1 MFIVVIGLN
10 HKTAP
15 VEIREKLAFKTRDL
29 PKLFQGLR
37 FRPQIEGCTIL
48 STCNRTE
55 IYIATNDV
63 EIGSQSVY
71 YFLCESCSFPLEEL
85 MGYLYRHIFHDAVR
99 HLFRVAAGLDSMIL
113 GETQILGQVKEA
125 YEAAIENEASNNA
138 LNTLFQQAISIGKK
152 VRTETK
158 IDQNA
163 VSVSYAAVELA
174 RNFYGSLE
182 GLSVL
187 VMGAGLMS
195 QLAVKYLAAN
205 GIESVFVT
213 NRSYE
218 RAQEL
223 AGELGG
229 GAIKLEAL
237 SEYLVTADI
246 MISCTAAAG
255 YVFNKEDFEG
265 PLAKRTTPLLLID
278 IALPRDIN
286 PEVGNLPNARLFD
299 LDALQNVVDRNLE
312 ERKLAAKRAEAMIEK
327 EIDAY
332 FQWLVSLF
340 VVPTIIALKE
350 RAQNIKEKEL
360 ERALKRLPCLTEKEQ
375 KVVIS
380 LANSIVN
387 QLMHTPIVNLKA
399 YATTDEGPIYTET
412 LQNLFELKIERAA
425 PKMAVACK
433 G

>member
-1 MFIVVIGLN
+1 MFIVAIGLN

-29 PKLFQGLR
+29 PKLFKNLR
-37 FRPQIEGCTIL
+37 YRPQVEGCNIL

-63 EIGSQSVY
+63 EIGSKSVY
-71 YFLCESCSFPLEEL
+71 QFLCESCSFPLEEL

-99 HLFRVAAGLDSMIL
+99 HLFRVASGLDSMIL

-125 YEAAIENEASNNA
+125 YEEAIENGASNNA
-138 LNTLFQQAISIGKK
+138 LNTLFQHAISIGKR

-174 RNFYGSLE
+174 RDIYGSLE

-205 GIESVFVT
+205 GIASVFVT

-218 RAQEL
+218 RAYEL
-223 AGELGG
+223 AEELGG
-229 GAIKLEAL
+229 RAVKLEAL
-237 SEYLVTADI
+237 SEYLVSADI

-255 YVFNKEDFEG
+255 YVFNKEDFEI
-265 PLAKRTTPLLLID
+265 PLTKRSTPLLLID
-278 IALPRDIN
+278 IAMPRDIN

-299 LDALQNVVDRNLE
+299 VDALQNVVDKNLA
-312 ERKLAAKRAEAMIEK
+312 ERKEAALKAEALIEN

-340 VVPTIIALKE
+340 VVPTIVALREKAQKIKE
-350 RAQNIKEKEL
+350 REL
-360 ERALKRLPCLTEKEQ
+360 EKTLRRLSDLSEKEQ
-375 KVVIS
+375 KAVTS

-399 YATTDEGPIYTET
+399 YATSDEGPIYTET
-412 LQNLFELKIERAA
+412 LQNLFELKIEQSASLVAA
-425 PKMAVACK
+425 YKN
-433 G
+433 